1 MLVPLLLLPLAGAP
15 TGPTVVHFDPAQPP
29 AGAPELE
36 EGSTIVPRRKSYRKA
51 HWWSIKARRVDLSSG
66 ERYASNDWL
75 TNFLSMPRSHVLE
88 RIGSHLWGQIA
99 ICTAVVVLDKA
110 GFHFPRK
117 SSLPHQLLGGV
128 LALLLAFRTNMAYSR
143 FWLARE
149 KWGISSSSC
158 RDLALYVVAH
168 VRPRSPEL
176 AAQLVALIA
185 AFPLALAHR
194 CSGDTSAKLPPGVAA
209 IPRIRSPEYTLAGPD
224 FTGAT
229 TPPAALA
236 ICLELRFVLA
246 EVARRNARRLPE
258 VEAQV
263 EAEMLMQ
270 ASRRVGNLVD
280 ALGSCESLLTT
291 PVPLSYSRHTSRF
304 LTIWCATLPVV
315 LVDTLGFITIP
326 AVAFIGWCLFGIE
339 EIGHLIE
346 QPFRDEQ
353 ELGTAPALVS
363 RRRFFSYGLPVR
375 RLGRLASEQVH
386 AIAATA
392 PPAPQKRRPWWRLSL

>member
-1 MLVPLLLLPLAGAP
+1 MLPLAGAP
-15 TGPTVVHFDPAQPP
+15 TGSAASVVHFDPAQPP
-29 AGAPELE
+29 AGAPHTLE

-99 ICTAVVVLDKA
+99 ICTAVVFLDKA

-236 ICLELRFVLA
+236 IA
-246 EVARRNARRLPE
+246 
-258 VEAQV
+258 
-263 EAEMLMQ
+263 
-270 ASRRVGNLVD
+270 
-280 ALGSCESLLTT
+280 
-291 PVPLSYSRHTSRF
+291 
-304 LTIWCATLPVV
+304 
-315 LVDTLGFITIP
+315 
-326 AVAFIGWCLFGIE
+326 
-339 EIGHLIE
+339 
-346 QPFRDEQ
+346 
-353 ELGTAPALVS
+353 
-363 RRRFFSYGLPVR
+363 
-375 RLGRLASEQVH
+375 
-386 AIAATA
+386 
-392 PPAPQKRRPWWRLSL
+392 

>member
-1 MLVPLLLLPLAGAP
+1 
-15 TGPTVVHFDPAQPP
+15 
-29 AGAPELE
+29 
-36 EGSTIVPRRKSYRKA
+36 
-51 HWWSIKARRVDLSSG
+51 
-66 ERYASNDWL
+66 
-75 TNFLSMPRSHVLE
+75 MPRSHVPSASA
-88 RIGSHLWGQIA
+88 RTVGPDRHLHRRRR
-99 ICTAVVVLDKA
+99 LDKA

-128 LALLLAFRTNMAYSR
+128 LALLLAFRTNMALC

-149 KWGISSSSC
+149 KGISSSC

-168 VRPRSPEL
+168 VRPRNPEL

-194 CSGDTSAKLPPGVAA
+194 CSGDASAKLPPGVAA

-280 ALGSCESLLTT
+280 ALA
-291 PVPLSYSRHTSRF
+291 R
-304 LTIWCATLPVV
+304 A
-315 LVDTLGFITIP
+315 
-326 AVAFIGWCLFGIE
+326 
-339 EIGHLIE
+339 
-346 QPFRDEQ
+346 
-353 ELGTAPALVS
+353 S
-363 RRRFFSYGLPVR
+363 RR
-375 RLGRLASEQVH
+375 
-386 AIAATA
+386 
-392 PPAPQKRRPWWRLSL
+392 